1 MNDDLVAKK
10 FALYMRE
17 ADGDGL
23 DELDQF
29 PVMLSSNIL
38 TQTVCTT
45 SNKLAAQTQPRPGKH
60 PDVTSCSWQPPLSVC
75 E

>member
-60 PDVTSCSWQPPLSVC
+60 PDVTSAISV
-75 E
+75 